1 MATAVSSSET
11 AANVN
16 GSLAVTPNS
25 RLETR
30 APEPPRSDE
39 PERHAGQA
47 QLSPSPII
55 MRKMSPACAPMAMRK
70 PISCVRVAIEYWM
83 SP

>member
-1 MATAVSSSET
+1 M
-11 AANVN
+11 NVN
-16 GSLAVTPNS
+16 GSVAVTPNS
-25 RLETR
+25 RLEPAR
-30 APEPPRSDE
+30 PSHQAPTSPSARPVRLSI
-39 PERHAGQA
+39 
-47 QLSPSPII
+47 SPSPII